1 MATAFARPPSIRIDS
16 IRIETMRPPQRPQ
29 CRGPRAPRGEE
40 SYMVR
45 VFCRLAIA
53 ALAVPL
59 GLAGCGG
66 SGGGGSSA
74 SVKRLRVLDYYSNE
88 PDKSNYAKVLSACG
102 KAI

>member
-16 IRIETMRPPQRPQ
+16 IRIETMRPPRRPQ

-59 GLAGCGG
+59 ELAGCGG
-66 SGGGGSSA
+66 GGGGGSAA
-74 SVKRLRVLDYYSNE
+74 SPTRLRPLPYHRNEQAQSNH
-88 PDKSNYAKVLSACG
+88 PQGLGAR
-102 KAI
+102 